1 MKPIVPMLGKIRN
14 ATSRKA
20 ERVLQWT
27 ARSRGRCSRG
37 DGRKPDVIRD
47 RDGVLG
53 HGGSRRESTLGATGP
68 LEFGQDL
75 VKVGGRLRR
84 RAEWR
89 NRGLQLLRLVALP
102 LAAYDTW
109 VVPLD

>member
-37 DGRKPDVIRD
+37 DGGKPGVVRD
-47 RDGVLG
+47 RDRCLTVGRRCGRRPLRNAG
-53 HGGSRRESTLGATGP
+53 AAAGSPSRATRIASREDELAESRKGA
-68 LEFGQDL
+68 
-75 VKVGGRLRR
+75 K
-84 RAEWR
+84 EWVC
-89 NRGLQLLRLVALP
+89 GTPPAV
-102 LAAYDTW
+102 
-109 VVPLD
+109 